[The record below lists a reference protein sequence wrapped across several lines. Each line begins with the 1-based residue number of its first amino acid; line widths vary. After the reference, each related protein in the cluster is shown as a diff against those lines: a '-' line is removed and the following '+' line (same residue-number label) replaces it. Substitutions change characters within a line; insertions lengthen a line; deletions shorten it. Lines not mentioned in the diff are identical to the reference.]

1 VAQTPLAH
9 QYAVVRGRYKLL
21 HDVRHEKLMLVDLE
35 ADPGEQV
42 NLAGEAPLVMT
53 DLLRR
58 LQTWRRHQL
67 DYYSD
72 LNRHQSVYP
81 PVLSD

>member
-1 VAQTPLAH
+1 
-9 QYAVVRGRYKLL
+9 VRGRYKLL
-21 HDVRHEKLMLVDLE
+21 HDVRHEKVMLADLQ
-35 ADPGEQV
+35 ADPGEQE
-42 NLAGEAPLVMT
+42 NLAAEEPEVAN

-58 LQTWRRHQL
+58 LYTWRRHQL

-72 LNRHQSVYP
+72 LNRHRSVYP